1 MSPRAAV
8 AAAAVAGAV
17 VVFLAWR
24 SRQRRSAAGW
34 PTWLQFLE
42 STAQYT
48 DSTDLT
54 AIEAALA
61 ATPPPMLAARASAV
75 SGRPWYR
82 EAIITDCSAA
92 CGLDT
97 AAGSLDAVLGLH
109 LGDAKNPPESLLRL
123 RRPSPTAPWEPVPH
137 TLLKRSLRFT
147 LLAFCWLD
155 DGFAPRSAALLLG
168 CGGGAL
174 LHFWQRCVRGGDSL
188 RCDACE
194 LDAAVIELAREY
206 LCLGAC
212 ETTGG
217 GARISAADGAE
228 VLASAADASYAL
240 VVCDLDMGTLLRD
253 AAAAQH
259 MRRILTDTGVLVVND
274 YSEDAPSDRLQATL
288 RAVRHLRDAGFEE
301 IHVLR
306 TTPHNSMLI
315 APVAARGWGRDQLA
329 AAAARLDLGVDVGAL
344 LGEVSER
351 RYSVF

>member
-1 MSPRAAV
+1 MSARVAAV
-8 AAAAVAGAV
+8 AAAAVVA
-17 VVFLAWR
+17 LIAWR
-24 SRQRRSAAGW
+24 ARRRRIAGS
-34 PTWLQFLE
+34 WLQFLE
-42 STAQYT
+42 LTAKYA
-48 DSTDLT
+48 DSTDL
-54 AIEAALA
+54 AALEAALA

-82 EAIITDCSAA
+82 EAIITDCSEA
-92 CGLDT
+92 CGLHT
-97 AAGSLDAVLGLH
+97 AAGAVEAVLGLH

-123 RRPSPTAPWEPVPH
+123 RRPSPTAPWEPVAGC
-137 TLLKRSLRFT
+137 LLKRSLRFT

-217 GARISAADGAE
+217 GARISVADGAE

-259 MRRILTDTGVLVVND
+259 MRRILTDAGVLVVND

-306 TTPHNSMLI
+306 TTPRNSMLI
-315 APVAARGWGRDQLA
+315 APVAARGWGRDELA
-329 AAAARLDLGVDVGAL
+329 AAAARLDLGVDLAAL
-344 LGEVSER
+344 LGEVPER